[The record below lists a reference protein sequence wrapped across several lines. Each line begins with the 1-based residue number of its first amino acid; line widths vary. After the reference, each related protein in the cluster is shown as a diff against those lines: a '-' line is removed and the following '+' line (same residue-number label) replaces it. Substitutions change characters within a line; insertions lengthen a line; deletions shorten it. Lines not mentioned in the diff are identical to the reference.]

1 MNLSSG
7 IFSKLHVFYPQS
19 FDMRILQSSGS
30 GATLSLRSKFHVK
43 CGSLPIN
50 FSIAFPAWTIV
61 GDENRQLNARFQIKR
76 EVRGYVLRKTESCQ
90 KTDRSI
96 EVAYRIPYQDVMEK
110 LVNLDGLLGFDS
122 PCILSDATHVA
133 VDGAESN
140 VDLQAVLR
148 VFRACGLAHDP
159 GNADRGS
166 LSRVGEFIYSFFF
179 YLHNGSQDIEE
190 LCKGSASSL
199 EPVCS

>member
-1 MNLSSG
+1 MRKISPSG
-7 IFSKLHVFYPQS
+7 IFPKLRVFYPQS

-30 GATLSLRSKFHVK
+30 GATLSLRSKFHAK

-61 GDENRQLNARFQIKR
+61 GDESRQLTARFQLKR

-96 EVAYRIPYQDVMEK
+96 EVAYRIPYQDVIEK
-110 LVNLDGLLGFDS
+110 LGNLDRLLGIES
-122 PCILSDATHVA
+122 PDTPSSAED
-133 VDGAESN
+133 AESN
-140 VDLQAVLR
+140 AGPQAVLR
-148 VFRACGLAHDP
+148 VFRACELTNDS

-166 LSRVGEFIYSFFF
+166 LSRVGEFIYSFFY
-179 YLHNGSQDIEE
+179 YLDDGSLGIE
-190 LCKGSASSL
+190 LCERSASSL
-199 EPVCS
+199 EPVYS